1 MAPAAPEPAAE
12 APGAPMQ
19 TPRASA
25 DDPFAGM
32 MGSPQPGAAA
42 APESFAPDPVA
53 ALPVA
58 PQPAPPSATPA
69 APPPAPPVPPPMAPP
84 APPSDPEAARF
95 ENAQYHWQDAAG
107 QQRGPSG
114 WAEYKAAHAKGDTH
128 AGCLVFAAG
137 VAASWAVVRDVPGLA
152 QRVAPPPPPAMP
164 AAAPPMPTNVPPMP

>member
-58 PQPAPPSATPA
+58 PQPVAAPPAAPQPAPPSATPA
-69 APPPAPPVPPPMAPP
+69 APPPAPPAPPPMAPP
-84 APPSDPEAARF
+84 APPADPEAARF
-95 ENAQYHWQDAAG
+95 ENA
-107 QQRGPSG
+107 
-114 WAEYKAAHAKGDTH
+114 
-128 AGCLVFAAG
+128 
-137 VAASWAVVRDVPGLA
+137 
-152 QRVAPPPPPAMP
+152 
-164 AAAPPMPTNVPPMP
+164 